1 MQKKTRSRL
10 SEVLFI
16 SVCICCSLFSIYQFY
31 QALNRTLVKDE
42 EPIGTIS
49 FKYKTAQRKFIDD
62 TLWDRLQQDS
72 PVYEGDTIRTA
83 EQSEA
88 TLTFI
93 DGNMMELQSNTMIR
107 INLSDDG
114 GAEVDFTSGSISVHT
129 GETSSM
135 KIRSGSSVVDIA
147 ANASVAAAGGTD
159 DNSALKVAVKDGN
172 ASYISESGTINLE
185 AGKVTEI
192 STEGTIEEHF
202 LSVNYPED
210 NYRVISFKT
219 PSCSVPFS
227 WESAGRGVI
236 LEFSDSKNFDN
247 ITATSTFNDVTAA
260 DVTLS
265 EGSHWWRMTT
275 IPFSA
280 DEQPERVYGKLTV
293 LYSPVPTPISPRK
306 DNVTYY
312 RTKLPQIRLSWS
324 ESERATA
331 YRLDIAD
338 NPGMKDPV
346 FTQRYTTT
354 SSIVSSLAEG
364 TWYWTITPY
373 YTLNNIG
380 YAETSAVS
388 SFNIVRSGELNAPV
402 LQYPETDGVICTQVP
417 LSNGDISYKSVL
429 FSWKND
435 PEAQNYDIALWS
447 GNSSTPFLQKTVS
460 SNYCS
465 LDTSKNAIPK
475 GNVYWQ
481 VTIRDSEGNTKSSEK
496 RAFYAIDSDI
506 EQKALF
512 PPEDYRVVTTRSSE
526 LEFSWKTNIP
536 FTTTLQISK
545 TEDFSNIIY
554 TAETTDTSAIGRNL
568 SAGEYWWRVSTKAG
582 SSIISTPARQLVVE
596 DLMERPALLGPA
608 DKGLI
613 VPQAESSTGLSWST
627 VEGADYYQVKM
638 YNTAK
643 PDTLIIDKNFLES
656 SNGTSCYL
664 SLDALELPEGN
675 YTWTVQGFRNETT
688 EASRSSSYLATYSF
702 GIKELHPITL
712 SGPQNQTVFD
722 GISAWTKPSRF
733 TWQTGDT
740 PKKWT
745 LTVYKNSVSSR
756 NIVKTYN
763 NPVSGIL
770 MPQLEEG
777 TYWWTITGYTEEGYD
792 ISVQE
797 PRSFTV
803 SRIPA
808 LPAPE
813 IIEPEIDEVFGVAYL
828 QNNHTI
834 TFAWEPVT
842 NATEYILTV
851 KNASGVSLEIP
862 VLSADTTEYVLED
875 LTSLEN
881 GPVIW
886 TLQANRIFEGKLL
899 QSGEISTQSFEIDL
913 PPLTIPQI
921 KDFGTRYGM

>member
-10 SEVLFI
+10 SEAFFI
-16 SVCICCSLFSIYQFY
+16 FICICCSLFSIYQFY
-31 QALNRTLVKDE
+31 QSLNRTLVKDE
-42 EPIGTIS
+42 DPIGTIS

-88 TLTFI
+88 TLTFV
-93 DGNMMELQSNTMIR
+93 DGNIMELQSNTMIR

-114 GAEVDFTSGSISVHT
+114 GAEVDFSSGSISVHT
-129 GETSSM
+129 GETSSL

-147 ANASVAAAGGTD
+147 ANASVAAAGGAD
-159 DNSALKVAVKDGN
+159 ENSSLKVAVKDGT
-172 ASYISESGTINLE
+172 ASYIGENGIIDLE

-219 PSCSVPFS
+219 ASCSVPFS

-236 LEFSDSKNFDN
+236 LEFSDSKNFNN
-247 ITATSTFNDVTAA
+247 ITAKSTFDDVTSA
-260 DVTLS
+260 DVTLP

-275 IPFSA
+275 VPLSA
-280 DEQPERVYGKLTV
+280 DEQPERVSGKVTV

-306 DNVTYY
+306 DAVTYY

-324 ESERATA
+324 EAERATA

-338 NPGMKDPV
+338 NPDMNDPV
-346 FTQRYTTT
+346 FSQRYTTT

-388 SFNIVRSGELNAPV
+388 SFIIERSGELNAPV

-447 GNSSTPFLQKTVS
+447 GNSSTPFFQKTVS

-475 GNVYWQ
+475 GDVFWQ

-496 RAFYAIDSDI
+496 RSFYAIDSDI

-526 LEFSWKTNIP
+526 LEFSWKTNVP
-536 FTTTLQISK
+536 FATTLQISK

-554 TAETTDTSAIGRNL
+554 TTETTDTSARSRNL
-568 SAGEYWWRVSTKAG
+568 SAGDYWWRVCTKAG
-582 SSIISTPARQLVVE
+582 SSIISTPARPLVVE
-596 DLMERPALLGPA
+596 DLMEKPALLGPA

-613 VPQAESSTGLSWST
+613 VPLSGSATGLSWRT

-638 YNTAK
+638 FNAAN
-643 PDTLIIDKNFLES
+643 PDALIIDKNFIES

-664 SLDALELPEGN
+664 AFNAQDLPEGN
-675 YTWTVQGFRNETT
+675 YTWSVQGFRNETD
-688 EASRSSSYLATYSF
+688 EASRSSSYLSSF
-702 GIKELHPITL
+702 SFSIRELHPVTL
-712 SGPQNQTVFD
+712 NGPQDKTVYD
-722 GISAWTKPSRF
+722 GISAWTRPARF

-740 PKKWT
+740 PKNWT

-763 NPVSGIL
+763 NPYSGIL

-777 TYWWTITGYTEEGYD
+777 TYWWTITAYTEEGFD
-792 ISVQE
+792 ISVQK

-803 SRIPA
+803 SHIPD

-813 IIEPEIDEVFGVAYL
+813 IIQPESDEVYGVDYL

-842 NATEYILTV
+842 DATEYILTV
-851 KNASGVSLEIP
+851 KNASGDRLEIP

-875 LTSLEN
+875 LSGLGD
-881 GPVIW
+881 GPVTW
-886 TLQANRIFEGKLL
+886 TLQAQRMYEGKVL
-899 QSGEISTQSFEIDL
+899 QSGEITTQEFEIDL
-913 PPLTIPQI
+913 PQLSIPQI
-921 KDFGTRYGM
+921 KDFGKRYGN